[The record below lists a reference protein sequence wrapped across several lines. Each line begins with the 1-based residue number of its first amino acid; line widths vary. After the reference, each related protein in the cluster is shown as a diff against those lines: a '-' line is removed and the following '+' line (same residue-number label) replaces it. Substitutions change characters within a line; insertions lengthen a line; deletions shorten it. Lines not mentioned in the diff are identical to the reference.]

1 MPPKKD
7 KQSQQNMAAVKS
19 AESDDAIL
27 YCGECKQIAVNKPT
41 KFDEESMECE
51 CCKTWFHVNCTAD
64 LKKDKFD
71 AINKFNLHWYCQH
84 CDRGALLLYQKCA
97 ALQAEHNSMKQ
108 DMLKL
113 TERVNNCEK
122 VDSTINDKLQKSD
135 IATDHKIRESKTQ
148 IRNDVMKEVKTTI
161 SESNQRL
168 RTDVQHQLLEEKTL
182 MKEQIKAEILYELN
196 ARPDTTVAEAT
207 AAARVIVQEELNARP
222 QTSVAD
228 ATAAARMVI
237 REELEDIT
245 PTREIVRA
253 EMEERERIA
262 VRKFNL
268 MILNLSETNT
278 RQTDEETEENDIT
291 RINEIINNRLH
302 LNITVDNA
310 TRLGNR
316 SREKYR
322 PVRVTLRNLD
332 EKKRILKRAVQL
344 RYLDEGDTYYRVYI
358 RPDLTVKQLAT
369 SKNLQEM
376 LKQKRLDYPQKQWK
390 IFRERIIEVEA
401 TVDNQRD

>member
-1 MPPKKD
+1 
-7 KQSQQNMAAVKS
+7 
-19 AESDDAIL
+19 
-27 YCGECKQIAVNKPT
+27 
-41 KFDEESMECE
+41 
-51 CCKTWFHVNCTAD
+51 
-64 LKKDKFD
+64 
-71 AINKFNLHWYCQH
+71 
-84 CDRGALLLYQKCA
+84 
-97 ALQAEHNSMKQ
+97 
-108 DMLKL
+108 
-113 TERVNNCEK
+113 
-122 VDSTINDKLQKSD
+122 
-135 IATDHKIRESKTQ
+135 
-148 IRNDVMKEVKTTI
+148 
-161 SESNQRL
+161 
-168 RTDVQHQLLEEKTL
+168 
-182 MKEQIKAEILYELN
+182 
-196 ARPDTTVAEAT
+196 
-207 AAARVIVQEELNARP
+207 
-222 QTSVAD
+222 
-228 ATAAARMVI
+228 
-237 REELEDIT
+237 
-245 PTREIVRA
+245 
-253 EMEERERIA
+253 MEERERIA

-278 RQTDEETEENDIT
+278 RQTDEETAENDIT
-291 RINEIINNRLH
+291 QFNKIINNRLY

-344 RYLDEGDTYYRVYI
+344 RYLDEEDTYYRVYI